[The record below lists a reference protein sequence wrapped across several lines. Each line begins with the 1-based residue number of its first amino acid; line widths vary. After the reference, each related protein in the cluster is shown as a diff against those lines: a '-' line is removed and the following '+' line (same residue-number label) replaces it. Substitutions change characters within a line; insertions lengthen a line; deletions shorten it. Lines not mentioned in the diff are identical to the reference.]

1 VPDFVSIAVVG
12 IGTYVMRVVFIVA
25 LANKRIPET
34 VLVALRYV
42 GPAVLTALIVT
53 LLADTEGNVEIGLPE
68 VAGFIAGGVV
78 AYRTRS
84 QIWTLFAG
92 MTVFWVVRALV

>member
-1 VPDFVSIAVVG
+1 VPDFVAIAVVG

>member
-1 VPDFVSIAVVG
+1 VSDFVAIAFVG

-25 LANKRIPET
+25 LANKRIPEA

-42 GPAVLTALIVT
+42 GPAVLSALIVT
-53 LLADTEGNVEIGLPE
+53 LLADSEGNVEMGLPE

-78 AYRTRS
+78 AYRTRG

>member
-1 VPDFVSIAVVG
+1 VADFVSIAIVG
-12 IGTYVMRVVFIVA
+12 IGTYAMRAVFIVA
-25 LANKRIPET
+25 LANKRIPDA

-53 LLADTEGNVEIGLPE
+53 LLSDDAGNVSIGLPE
-68 VAGFIAGGVV
+68 VAGFVAGGAV
-78 AYRTRS
+78 AYRTRN

-92 MTVFWVVRALV
+92 MAVFWVVRALV